1 MSEHPIELELRA
13 ELSATQKI
21 ELLKQLS
28 EIGNLT
34 SETKRLSVMFF
45 GEIKNKKLDIRVR
58 VTNGECEIVSKAGEY
73 GSHNRTEVS
82 QKIQPAQFVG
92 MVKLL
97 SQFGFQTKVGE
108 RETVNYSLP
117 NNITASVVS
126 AKHISYLELEKIS
139 TQADEHKN
147 HDELKTLADKLEVSL
162 ISSEDEFEALC
173 QRLNQVDDW
182 EFHYLETDYQKLE
195 TILQNYFN

>member
-1 MSEHPIELELRA
+1 MQEHPIELELRA
-13 ELSATQKI
+13 ELSASTKSYVLERLGKMGSLI
-21 ELLKQLS
+21 S
-28 EIGNLT
+28 N
-34 SETKRLSVMFF
+34 TKRLSVMFF
-45 GEIKNKKLDIRVR
+45 GAINNKKLDIRVR
-58 VTNGECEIVSKAGEY
+58 VTNGECEIVSKAGEF

-82 QKIQPAQFVG
+82 QKIQPGQFVG

-126 AKHISYLELEKIS
+126 AKHICYLELEKIS
-139 TQADEHKN
+139 TQADEHKDHN
-147 HDELKTLADKLEVSL
+147 ELKTLADTLEVML

-182 EFHYLETDYQKLE
+182 PFQYSETDYHKLE
-195 TILQNYFN
+195 TTLQNYFN